1 LTDVLHFQTPDGG
14 EITVENGTT
23 TMTDGPATAVYHSAF
38 GGNEDDPG
46 EGDTTREWWGNK
58 IETDTLKHYRSRTQY
73 LLRNIPAI
81 PANLPRIQAAFE
93 QDIAALVETEVL
105 VDPVVTVSIPRLNTV
120 RIVLDTPTGPIVIV
134 SPWEVQT

>member
-1 LTDVLHFQTPDGG
+1 LTDVLLFQTPDGG

-23 TMTDGPATAVYHSAF
+23 TMTDGPATAVYLAAF
-38 GGNEDDPG
+38 GGNEYDPG
-46 EGDTTREWWGNK
+46 ESDTTLEWWGNK

-93 QDIAALVETEVL
+93 QDIAPLVETEVL
-105 VDPVVTVSIPRLNTV
+105 VDPVVSVSIPRLNTV
-120 RIVLDTPTGPIVIV
+120 RIVLDTPTGPLVIV

>member
-1 LTDVLHFQTPDGG
+1 LTDVLLYQTDNGG
-14 EITVENGTT
+14 TILVENGTT
-23 TMTDGPATAVYHSAF
+23 TMTDGPATAVYLSAW
-38 GGNEDDPG
+38 GGNEYDPG
-46 EGDTTREWWGNK
+46 ESDTTLEWWGNK

-81 PANLPRIQAAFE
+81 PANLPRIKAAFE